1 MVKPTNNPA
10 AADVLVV
17 GGGAAGIFAAVA
29 AATTGAQVTLL
40 EKNDRLGRKM
50 IITGGGRGNLTNSAP
65 LHDFI
70 KNVPGNGSFLFS
82 ALNCFSSI
90 DCRDFFKKLGIP
102 TKEEEHGRV
111 FPAQAQADQV
121 VDTLTQYLATT
132 GVRIIYLARTTGL
145 ILDNRRC
152 QGVIAGRRASGQAKE
167 QQVFPARAVIIA
179 TGGASYPHTGSTGD
193 GYRLAESASHQVTP
207 RHAGLAPL
215 CLAEQ
220 HLCKQLQGISLTNIL
235 LTLFSATGQKTG
247 VAQGEAIFTHF
258 GLSGPA
264 ALRLSR
270 EMSSPAVSCGAGR
283 QRLFL
288 DLFPEISE
296 EDLTGLLLTKANAQ
310 PQKAAGQIFKQ
321 LLPASRL
328 AAVCVQLPQFSL
340 NQKAGET
347 GKEAWRTVAR
357 HMKNLPFSVTGTK
370 PLSEAMITVGGVSV
384 KEIDPRTMASRLVE
398 GLYFAGEVLD
408 VDAYTGGFNLQIAF
422 STGWAA
428 GLAAAAA
435 ATDCRIV

>member
-1 MVKPTNNPA
+1 MVRPTNNPA

-17 GGGAAGIFAAVA
+17 GGGAAGMFAAAA
-29 AATTGAQVTLL
+29 AATAGAQVTLL

-50 IITGGGRGNLTNSAP
+50 SITGGGRGNLTNSAP

-70 KNVPGNGSFLFS
+70 KSVPGNGSFLFS
-82 ALNCFSSI
+82 SLSSFSSI
-90 DCRDFFKKLGIP
+90 DCREFFKDLGIP
-102 TKEEEHGRV
+102 TKEEENGRV
-111 FPAQAQADQV
+111 FPAHAQASQV
-121 VDTLTQYLATT
+121 VDTLTQYLATK
-132 GVRIIYLARTTGL
+132 GVRIIYLAQATGL
-145 ILDNRRC
+145 LLANRRC
-152 QGVIAGRRASGQAKE
+152 QGVILCRQASGQAKE
-167 QQVFPARAVIIA
+167 QQVFPAQTVIIA

-193 GYRLAESASHQVTP
+193 GYRLAELAGHQVTP
-207 RHAGLAPL
+207 QHAGLAPL

-220 HLCKQLQGISLTNIL
+220 HLCKQMQGISLANIL
-235 LTLFSATGQKTG
+235 LTLISTTGQKTG

-270 EMSSPAVSCGAGR
+270 AVSSPAASCGACR

-296 EDLTGLLLTKANAQ
+296 EELTGQMLAKASAQ
-310 PQKAAGQIFKQ
+310 PQKAAGQLIKQ

-328 AAVCVQLPQFSL
+328 AAVCVQLPQFNL

-347 GKEAWRTVAR
+347 GKEAWHTLAR
-357 HMKNLPFSVTGTK
+357 HMKSLPFSVTGTK

-428 GLAAAAA
+428 GLAAAKKL
-435 ATDCRIV
+435 I